1 MVSKHFYSFSLSA
14 ILLICASAPVTVAA
28 AAAAAAAELEPIE
41 SQAPLGHSMLG
52 ALPQRVVDHNRAPM
66 VNPQLFGAPPM
77 VFRRANNDVAPLREG
92 TVDRPVSGDISAMS
106 AQDGEAKALRR
117 RWYPYGGY
125 GYGYGYYPYYPYGG
139 GGGLDL
145 ELGLGLHL

>member
-14 ILLICASAPVTVAA
+14 ILLICASAPATAA
-28 AAAAAAAELEPIE
+28 VAAAAAELEPIE

-66 VNPQLFGAPPM
+66 VDPQLFGAPPM
-77 VFRRANNDVAPLREG
+77 VFRRANNAVAPLREG

-106 AQDGEAKALRR
+106 AQDGKAKALRR

-125 GYGYGYYPYYPYGG
+125 GYGYGYYPYYPYGS
-139 GGGLDL
+139 GLDL